1 MSNYYFL
8 FGNTPSLS
16 FLELQSLNAGATLV
30 TPNLA
35 KVNLGSDELAQDFF
49 NKTGGTVKLV
59 KEIGPLAESD
69 EDSLAL
75 IAAYLN
81 EHKGDSKL
89 TFGLGILGLDNLELS
104 ETKIKKQLKKDH
116 DLSSRFIEHTK
127 TGLSASVLLHQDDVI
142 EVCAIGTTDGNM
154 LGETIAVQDIDDWT
168 NRDRSKPY
176 ADRKKGMLP
185 PKVARM
191 MINIAAGSDKKT
203 IYDPFCGTGTVLSE
217 ALMLGHDV
225 VGSDLDGH
233 ATAGAEKNIAWIKKE
248 YNLDG
253 ESKIF
258 YSDASQVHKM
268 SDLRNKPV
276 DAIVTE
282 PFLGKPKPE
291 LKQLENI
298 YKGLEK
304 MYLGA
309 FKAFK
314 EVLKNQGRIVIVFPM
329 VEAPRKTYD
338 LSKLIDKLSAL
349 GYTTT
354 SEPIVYA
361 RKGAVVQRQIFV
373 FTLNK

>member
-16 FLELQSLNAGATLV
+16 FLELQSLTEGVTEV

-35 KVNLGSDELAQDFF
+35 KVNLGSDELAKDLF
-49 NKTGGTVKLV
+49 NKTGGTVKLI
-59 KEIGPLAESD
+59 KEVGPLAETD

-81 EHKGDSKL
+81 EHKGNSKL
-89 TFGLGILGLDNLELS
+89 TFGLGLLGLDNLEIS

-116 DLSSRFIEHTK
+116 DLSSRFIEHVK
-127 TGLSASVLLHQDDVI
+127 TGLSASVLLHQNVI
-142 EVCAIGTTDGNM
+142 EISAIGTLEGNM
-154 LGETIAVQDIDDWT
+154 LGHTLAVQDIDDWT
-168 NRDRSKPY
+168 NRDRRKPY

-248 YNLDG
+248 YDLSG

-291 LKQLENI
+291 LRQLENI

-314 EVLKNQGRIVIVFPM
+314 VILKNDGKIVIVFPM

-338 LSKLIDKLSAL
+338 LSKLIDKLALL

-361 RKGAVVQRQIFV
+361 RKGATVQRQIFV

>member
-1 MSNYYFL
+1 
-8 FGNTPSLS
+8 
-16 FLELQSLNAGATLV
+16 
-30 TPNLA
+30 
-35 KVNLGSDELAQDFF
+35 
-49 NKTGGTVKLV
+49 
-59 KEIGPLAESD
+59 
-69 EDSLAL
+69 
-75 IAAYLN
+75 
-81 EHKGDSKL
+81 
-89 TFGLGILGLDNLELS
+89 
-104 ETKIKKQLKKDH
+104 
-116 DLSSRFIEHTK
+116 
-127 TGLSASVLLHQDDVI
+127 
-142 EVCAIGTTDGNM
+142 
-154 LGETIAVQDIDDWT
+154 
-168 NRDRSKPY
+168 
-176 ADRKKGMLP
+176 
-185 PKVARM
+185 
-191 MINIAAGSDKKT
+191 
-203 IYDPFCGTGTVLSE
+203 
-217 ALMLGHDV
+217 
-225 VGSDLDGH
+225 
-233 ATAGAEKNIAWIKKE
+233 
-248 YNLDG
+248 
-253 ESKIF
+253 
-258 YSDASQVHKM
+258 M